1 MKKATGRIE
10 VLVLEDDIPISHQR
24 FHNLVTDDG
33 WELLAQLVHGEGDP
47 VTHLALGTGS
57 RAPAAGDTALQ
68 QERYRDIATN
78 LTATGNELRVSHFL
92 PTTAAN
98 GHTLREIG
106 LLNAATRGTLFARAL
121 LSQPITKTNRITASI
136 TWNIELDG

>member
-1 MKKATGRIE
+1 MQQPSGHVEITI
-10 VLVLEDDIPISHQR
+10 LEDGIPISHQH
-24 FHNLVTDDG
+24 FPNLVTDAG
-33 WELLAQLVHGEGDP
+33 WALLAQLVHGAGDP

-57 RAPAAGDTALQ
+57 RAPAAGDSALQ

-78 LTATGNELRVSHFL
+78 LSAASGELRVSHFL

-136 TWNIELDG
+136 SWNLELDG